1 MLDDVLKTFEHRVS
15 SLCSRIGVTRHIVS
29 FLSVGLLCV
38 VMEVGAP
45 GNEAIDVPNIDQKHM
60 AALSQ
65 IALITLKRMIHY
77 PTFEGW
83 E

>member
-38 VMEVGAP
+38 VVEVGAP
-45 GNEAIDVPNIDQKHM
+45 GKEAIDVPNMDQKHV
-60 AALSQ
+60 AAPAL
-65 IALITLKRMIHY
+65 IALITLKRMNNY